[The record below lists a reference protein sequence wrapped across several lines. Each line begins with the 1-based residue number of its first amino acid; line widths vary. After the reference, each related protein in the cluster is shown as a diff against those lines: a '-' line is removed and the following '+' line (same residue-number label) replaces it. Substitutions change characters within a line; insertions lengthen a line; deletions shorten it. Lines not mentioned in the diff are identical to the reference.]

1 MYDKLH
7 FRQENGYFM
16 QKICEKHIFFFT
28 SESGVWTV
36 TIKV

>member
-16 QKICEKHIFFFT
+16 QKICEKHIFFIT
-28 SESGVWTV
+28 SESGVTAASP
-36 TIKV
+36 KV